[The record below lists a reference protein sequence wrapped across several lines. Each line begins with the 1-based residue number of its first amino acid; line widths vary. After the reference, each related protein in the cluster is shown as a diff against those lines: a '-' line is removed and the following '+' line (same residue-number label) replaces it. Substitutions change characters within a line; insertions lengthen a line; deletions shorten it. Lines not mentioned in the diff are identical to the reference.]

1 MEMNFKRPENL
12 TPFPQKVKVVQW
24 DKGEAI
30 YEENREL
37 HFPSELDALLQE
49 VKQFNCDPD
58 HIEHG
63 IYKTIINH

>member
-1 MEMNFKRPENL
+1 MEMNFKKPENPS
-12 TPFPQKVKVVQW
+12 PFPQKVKVVQW
-24 DKGEAI
+24 DKEEPI
-30 YEENREL
+30 YEEIKEL
-37 HFPSELDALLQE
+37 NSISELNALLRE